1 MPHCCWV
8 GRALSKYLGGMAE
21 TVLERRAS
29 TWSTTENVN
38 NLTRSSGAAPA
49 TSRSGRPAAGEEA
62 EGEGVA
68 EGRGLDEWFTA
79 TKLGYWTA
87 GSAAEAEA
95 VAREHDF
102 TPDATLLACAPS
114 AGSDGRIPA
123 LELASGAADCAQCY
137 CAKLFGGGADGEGL
151 SVHYTVESAREI
163 LPGSLGL
170 VLLWVA
176 IDDSEGRRAF
186 LTESSVLLKGEG
198 QGWRRCHSSI
208 QAVRRHQVS
217 RPKL

>member
-1 MPHCCWV
+1 M
-8 GRALSKYLGGMAE
+8 GRTLSKYLGGMAE

-38 NLTRSSGAAPA
+38 NLTRSSGAEPA
-49 TSRSGRPAAGEEA
+49 ASRSARPAGDEEA

-68 EGRGLDEWFTA
+68 EEGRGLAEWFTE

-114 AGSDGRIPA
+114 ASSDGRIPA

-137 CAKLFGGGADGEGL
+137 CAKLFGGGAGGEPGEGL
-151 SVHYTVESAREI
+151 SVLYTVESAREI

-176 IDDSEGRRAF
+176 VDEGDGRRAF
-186 LTESSVLLKGEG
+186 LTESSVVVKGEG

-208 QAVRRHQVS
+208 QAVRRHQIS
-217 RPKL
+217 RSKL